1 MLMRAATT
9 ALRPASP
16 ITKIGAETA
25 GNRDA
30 SVGGVDI
37 CGKDMATAAL
47 CGAANPCVI
56 LKQGLI
62 DWRD

>member
-1 MLMRAATT
+1 MRRT
-9 ALRPASP
+9 
-16 ITKIGAETA
+16 GAFVRIKVETA
-25 GNRDA
+25 GNRDTFV
-30 SVGGVDI
+30 SRVDI